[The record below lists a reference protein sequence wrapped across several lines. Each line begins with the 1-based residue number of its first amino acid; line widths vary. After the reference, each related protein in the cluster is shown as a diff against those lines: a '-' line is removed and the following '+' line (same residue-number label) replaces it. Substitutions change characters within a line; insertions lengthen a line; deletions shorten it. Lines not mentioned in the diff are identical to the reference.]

1 MTCEFAFLAV
11 GNADCIVVSPDDG
24 LSVVVDI
31 PKPRLVSDFLVSKQR
46 RNIGSIYVT
55 HTHRDHFAPF
65 SEFVAFLE
73 QWFGL
78 GGSVENV
85 FIANEAYN
93 DAFTELR
100 KLEKTRPKKFKELH
114 HALERL
120 QDWRVNAINFQH
132 PNRSSKPS
140 YQSGSMA
147 TYVLH
152 PEQLFAAKNLTRS
165 KAALNE
171 RSIILKVT
179 YSGFAALLLADLE
192 KDGLDDILKLY
203 SEHPEILHANL
214 VKIPHHGAWP
224 VNSSSLE
231 TLLRIVNPQ
240 LAVLSVG
247 SKNSYGHVVPALF
260 HLLNELIQDIS
271 LQLGKFLCTEVTR
284 TCVFS
289 SSERRE
295 AGSAGLAARM
305 PCAGDIIVTV
315 DDGAVWTFDTETDHA
330 TVVRGLK
337 YAACEHRGD
346 Y

>member
-11 GNADCIVVSPDDG
+11 GNADSIVVCPDDG

-31 PKPRLVSDFLVSKQR
+31 PKPRTVSDFLVSKKR
-46 RNIGSIYVT
+46 LNIGSIYVT

-78 GGSVENV
+78 GGSVTNV
-85 FIANEAYN
+85 FVANEAYN
-93 DAFTELR
+93 DAFTELK
-100 KLEKTRPKKFKELH
+100 KLEKIRPKKFKELH

-120 QDWRVNAINFQH
+120 QDWRVNAIHFQH
-132 PNRSSKPS
+132 PNRSLKPS
-140 YQSGSMA
+140 YQSGALA

-152 PEQLFAAKNLTRS
+152 PEQLFAAKHLAKS
-165 KAALNE
+165 KTGLNE
-171 RSIILKVT
+171 RSIVLKVT
-179 YSGFAALLLADLE
+179 YNGFAALLLADVE

-203 SEHPEILHANL
+203 SEQPEILHADL

-224 VNSSSLE
+224 VNSSSLA
-231 TLLRIVNPQ
+231 TLLRTVNAQ

-260 HLLNELIQDIS
+260 RLLNELVDDSSIR
-271 LQLGKFLCTEVTR
+271 LLKFLCTEVTR
-284 TCVFS
+284 TCAFS
-289 SSERRE
+289 LSERLA
-295 AGSAGLAARM
+295 AGSAGLANRM
-305 PCAGDIIVTV
+305 PCAGHIIVTAHDEV
-315 DDGAVWTFDTETDHA
+315 TWTLNTETDHSG
-330 TVVRGLK
+330 VVSGLK